1 MNTKVFYE
9 KCSDAVEECI
19 SSQSYAMF
27 HSKTYKPS
35 MDMHIHNC
43 CEVFLNI
50 SGGNTF
56 LINERLYVM
65 QPGSMM
71 LINQFQTHKVATAEG
86 ELFERY
92 AFKLYPA
99 WLAEHSTA
107 ETNLYAGFVDRTPIR
122 NLSDAQCSALVKLFS
137 AFEADYAFGA
147 DVRRD
152 SIALETACAVNE
164 CFLRSSVDKNEF
176 EVTGF
181 SLEQEILTY
190 INQNLSGKL
199 GVDDL
204 AKRFGISRTLL
215 CRIFKNYTGT
225 TINKYVTTCRVTN
238 AKLLLEQGSTVRET
252 AEQVGFSDYAHFI
265 RTFGAV
271 IGMPPGQYARN
282 K

>member
-19 SSQSYAMF
+19 SSQSFAMF
-27 HSKTYKPS
+27 HTRTYKPS

-56 LINERLYVM
+56 LINDRLYAM
-65 QPGSMM
+65 QPGSLL
-71 LINQFQTHKVATAEG
+71 LINQFQTHKVATVEG
-86 ELFERY
+86 EIFERY
-92 AFKLYPA
+92 AFKFYPA
-99 WLAEHSTA
+99 WLAEHSTD
-107 ETNLYAGFVDRTPIR
+107 ETNLYAGFVDRMPIR
-122 NLSDAQCSALVKLFS
+122 NLSSAQCANLVRLFG
-137 AFEADYAFGA
+137 AFESEYAFGA
-147 DVRRD
+147 DVRLM
-152 SIALETACAVNE
+152 SIALEIACAVNE
-164 CFLRSSVDKNEF
+164 CFLHSSVAEDEF
-176 EVTGF
+176 SLSGF

-190 INQNLSGKL
+190 INQNLSMRL
-199 GVDDL
+199 GVEEL
-204 AKRFGISRTLL
+204 ARRFRMSHTQL

-238 AKLLLEQGSTVRET
+238 AKLLLERGSTVRET

-271 IGMPPGQYARN
+271 VGMPPGQYARN